1 MSLLPCGF
9 NLKVAVAVF
18 SGGSDKEGG
27 GEGGLVIQTLT
38 YIRGGPVS
46 KKYFFQPLGPQQRRF
61 DRNLKPQFGLKV
73 RAWAPLL
80 DPPLV
85 LSLTLHSEAISR
97 LACILL
103 LHLMALKATTI
114 LSRKWQKNSQIP
126 LLQETFER
134 VEL

>member
-18 SGGSDKEGG
+18 SGGSDKGGGG
-27 GEGGLVIQTLT
+27 GEGGGGLVIQTLT

-46 KKYFFQPLGPQQRRF
+46 KKYFFQNLGPQQRRF

-73 RAWAPLL
+73 RARAPPL

-114 LSRKWQKNSQIP
+114 L
-126 LLQETFER
+126 
-134 VEL
+134 

>member
-18 SGGSDKEGG
+18 NGGSDKGG
-27 GEGGLVIQTLT
+27 GAGHPDPDI
-38 YIRGGPVS
+38 YKGGPVS
-46 KKYFFQPLGPQQRRF
+46 KKYFFQLLGPQQRRF

-114 LSRKWQKNSQIP
+114 L
-126 LLQETFER
+126 
-134 VEL
+134 

>member
-1 MSLLPCGF
+1 MSFLPCGF

-18 SGGSDKEGG
+18 SGGSDKG
-27 GEGGLVIQTLT
+27 GEGEGGGLVIQTLT
-38 YIRGGPVS
+38 YRRGGPVS

-61 DRNLKPQFGLKV
+61 DKNLKPQFGLKV
-73 RAWAPLL
+73 RARAPPL

-114 LSRKWQKNSQIP
+114 L
-126 LLQETFER
+126 
-134 VEL
+134 